1 MPGENNYRELKLRD
15 DRYGEKELYD
25 EERFESEPVMFR
37 PARLGWMKQVYR
49 SEMARELGTYSINN
63 SKDLEKDVKKE
74 DKRKK

>member
-15 DRYGEKELYD
+15 GREGEKELFD
-25 EERFESEPVMFR
+25 EERFNKEPVMFR

-63 SKDLEKDVKKE
+63 SKDLEKGVKKE
-74 DKRKK
+74 DEHK